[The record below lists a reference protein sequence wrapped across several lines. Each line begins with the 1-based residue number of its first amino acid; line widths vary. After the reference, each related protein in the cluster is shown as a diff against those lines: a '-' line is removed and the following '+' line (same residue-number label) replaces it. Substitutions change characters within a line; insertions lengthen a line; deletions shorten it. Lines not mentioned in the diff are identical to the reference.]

1 MVMISFPV
9 MSASCVVSAV
19 AVVIKSNML
28 NSDTNLVTL
37 PRAFIDS
44 EISALEV
51 RVTKP
56 RGRKF
61 RTPLGGRLSP
71 EDEIGGQ

>member
-1 MVMISFPV
+1 MVMISVPV
-9 MSASCVVSAV
+9 MSARCVIT
-19 AVVIKSNML
+19 AVVITSNML
-28 NSDTNLVTL
+28 NSDTNLVAL

-44 EISALEV
+44 EISALVV